1 MVLPIK
7 KKWTLVHIS
16 PGLKLGHI
24 WTNCVER
31 KINGELLPI
40 PQEKLLG
47 KNENGELLPIPREK
61 LLGRK
66 GKWRDSLHNEVK
78 LLGLFAITVHSC
90 KHPRPFI
97 SQWQCVKTGHFVS
110 AMAKLK
116 NTVNS
121 AYMLLDVYIQL
132 YFNLIHV
139 AFVSFNSSLY
149 VTMPHI

>member
-90 KHPRPFI
+90 NN
-97 SQWQCVKTGHFVS
+97 
-110 AMAKLK
+110 A
-116 NTVNS
+116 
-121 AYMLLDVYIQL
+121 
-132 YFNLIHV
+132 
-139 AFVSFNSSLY
+139 
-149 VTMPHI
+149 